1 MQSVRSS
8 IPEDD
13 GQSMTFNSAGG
24 SQTNNVNNGS
34 GQQIYNNAAVETQNF
49 GSRMNIS
56 GLSNLHLLEH
66 IFSFCGLTYFIICHQ
81 IKLFIFYDIV
91 IRQKADLSFRNPVG
105 LCLGQAPHIDPTL
118 FIGRESEMAQ
128 MREILRP
135 VDSSSQQR
143 RLVLGGTGGMGKT
156 QLAIAF
162 TERHRQEYDSVFWLN
177 AASEAT
183 LKDSFRLV
191 TEAIFDRWLSDK
203 KNTRWLL
210 ILDNYD
216 DPSQYH
222 IEQYYPYVSH
232 GAIIVSTRR
241 PDLVAG
247 SEIRL
252 QPLPTVKESLEILE
266 TRSRRQNVKLDVH
279 VQRLAER
286 LAGLPLALATA
297 GAYLRHSTLTF
308 ERYLEEYER
317 RWNIDPRR
325 PLQLQEYQNRTLY
338 TTWDI
343 SYSRLGSNDPDAA
356 RFLKLLAYF
365 DTQSLWYGLF
375 LGGLTDDA
383 PVWMQEVIA
392 HEVEFEGIMRTL
404 TDYCFLEV
412 RTPLQSWSMHTCVHG
427 WTLSALN
434 QAIDVQQYWYAFDCV
449 AEFIDKDDWDF
460 LGHLNYTRLAAHATW
475 LVQER
480 FRKSD
485 LKHGIVSD
493 RLDKAFYIAELL
505 TKQVQ
510 LTAAEQMYLLALAG
524 YEKALGV
531 DHTSTLDTVHNLGN
545 LYLDQ
550 AKLEEAEKMYQRALA
565 GKEKALGADHTST
578 LLTVNNLGR
587 LYAAQGKL
595 EEAEKMY
602 RRALAGCEKALG
614 VDHTSTLDTVY
625 RLGKLYRAR
634 DKLEEAEKMY
644 MRALA
649 GYENALGVEHTS
661 TLDTVSNL

>member
-1 MQSVRSS
+1 M
-8 IPEDD
+8 
-13 GQSMTFNSAGG
+13 
-24 SQTNNVNNGS
+24 
-34 GQQIYNNAAVETQNF
+34 
-49 GSRMNIS
+49 
-56 GLSNLHLLEH
+56 
-66 IFSFCGLTYFIICHQ
+66 C
-81 IKLFIFYDIV
+81 
-91 IRQKADLSFRNPVG
+91 
-105 LCLGQAPHIDPTL
+105 
-118 FIGRESEMAQ
+118 
-128 MREILRP
+128 
-135 VDSSSQQR
+135 
-143 RLVLGGTGGMGKT
+143 
-156 QLAIAF
+156 
-162 TERHRQEYDSVFWLN
+162 
-177 AASEAT
+177 
-183 LKDSFRLV
+183 
-191 TEAIFDRWLSDK
+191 
-203 KNTRWLL
+203 
-210 ILDNYD
+210 
-216 DPSQYH
+216 
-222 IEQYYPYVSH
+222 
-232 GAIIVSTRR
+232 TRR
-241 PDLVAG
+241 PTHCH
-247 SEIRL
+247 
-252 QPLPTVKESLEILE
+252 P
-266 TRSRRQNVKLDVH
+266 LDVH

-434 QAIDVQQYWYAFDCV
+434 QAIDVQQYRYAFDCV

-510 LTAAEQMYLLALAG
+510 LTAAEQITGRVREGAGSGSHVDAVDGNNLGALYRDQGKLEDAEKVYQRALAG

-531 DHTSTLDTVHNLGN
+531 DHTLTLDTVHNLGN

-649 GYENALGVEHTS
+649 GYEKALGVEHTS